1 MARRIIAALLIIVAS
16 LLAPFAVGALWAER
30 TITEPEAFNETL
42 APLADDPLVRQTVST
57 EVSAAIVDAIDAEA
71 RAESFLGGLS
81 GPLAELRGET
91 SVDSVIAAA
100 IASGVN
106 NAITSGVD
114 SYVESDQFGQGWQA
128 VTALLQEQ
136 FVALIDR
143 DTVDAA
149 VTLQD
154 GQIVLDTAVVV
165 EKIQAQLAE
174 RGVPFAGT
182 LDVPGRQVV
191 LADAP
196 NLQLVA
202 NALSVF
208 LPVATWLWLVVVIM
222 FVVGVL
228 LWRPRSRGLLWTGLG
243 LAIGALVTYVA
254 LDLGSAQLVNAAPAG
269 YSALF
274 SAVSTTLLRFLVN
287 ALLVMLT
294 LGVVL
299 ALAGWLAGAT
309 PVRPSDPPGHRR
321 CGTPLGQPAGRQW
334 AGQVHL
340 RAPDVRPHPARPG
353 AGHRCCIPAPGRP
366 AEPDRDRLDCCGR
379 DGRPAAHRG
388 RGRRRTGA
396 RVRACWSPGRV
407 GDLPRRLTDQSPPC
421 HPAEDAGPCSVL
433 GSGAFPAR

>member
-1 MARRIIAALLIIVAS
+1 MARRIIAALLIILAS
-16 LLAPFAVGALWAER
+16 VLAPFAVGALWAER
-30 TITEPEAFNETL
+30 TITSPQAFNETL

-57 EVSAAIVDAIDAEA
+57 EVSAAIISAIDAEA

-81 GPLAELRGET
+81 GPLAELRGES

-136 FVALIDR
+136 FVALINR

-208 LPVATWLWLVVVIM
+208 LPVAAWLWLVVVIM

-228 LWRPRSRGLLWTGLG
+228 LWRPRSRGLMWTGLG

-299 ALAGWLAGAT
+299 ALAGWLAGAS
-309 PVRPSDPPGHRR
+309 PFGRR
-321 CGTPLGQPAGRQW
+321 TRLAIAG
-334 AGQVHL
+334 
-340 RAPDVRPHPARPG
+340 
-353 AGHRCCIPAPGRP
+353 
-366 AEPDRDRLDCCGR
+366 
-379 DGRPAAHRG
+379 AAHRWGSPLADSGLG
-388 RGRRRTGA
+388 RFTSEHPMFVPTLRALVLGIAAAYVLLADRLSPTEIAWTAVGVTVGLLLIEVVEGA
-396 RVRACWSPGRV
+396 GLAHESERAGALVASATSPG
-407 GDLPRRLTDQSPPC
+407 D
-421 HPAEDAGPCSVL
+421 
-433 GSGAFPAR
+433 